1 MLREV
6 YAMAISKEAML
17 KLQNGSDVR
26 GVAVAGVEGQ
36 PVTLTPETAQLIA
49 RAFVRWLAEKSK
61 KSPEELK
68 IGVGHDSRISARQLE
83 EDGQHGQNFSAS
95 FESADRAAASFPAR
109 RSWSRFVPSRETTA
123 ASSPLNSAQKR
134 RYGRR
139 WSSFSISGVS

>member
-49 RAFVRWLAEKSK
+49 RAMLHCWNMN
-61 KSPEELK
+61 PP
-68 IGVGHDSRISARQLE
+68 IRQT
-83 EDGQHGQNFSAS
+83 G
-95 FESADRAAASFPAR
+95 
-109 RSWSRFVPSRETTA
+109 
-123 ASSPLNSAQKR
+123 SSS
-134 RYGRR
+134 
-139 WSSFSISGVS
+139 